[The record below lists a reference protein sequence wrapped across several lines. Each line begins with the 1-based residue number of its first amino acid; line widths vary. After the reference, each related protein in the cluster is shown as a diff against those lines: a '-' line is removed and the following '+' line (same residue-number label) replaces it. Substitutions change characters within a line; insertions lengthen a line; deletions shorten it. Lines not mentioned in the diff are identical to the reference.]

1 MNKHFED
8 ARYYLLRAGH
18 HVKLGLEESL
28 EPVETKVR
36 SLTGRELEPE
46 PESEPSRVET
56 LLEEAKSVERKAESE
71 ARETIGGAR
80 QKLESYRT
88 IR

>member
-8 ARYYLLRAGH
+8 ARYYLARAGY

-28 EPVETKVR
+28 EPVETKLR
-36 SLTGRELEPE
+36 DLTSRESEPELEPE
-46 PESEPSRVET
+46 SSRVET
-56 LLEEAKSVERKAESE
+56 LLEEAKSVERKAENG

-80 QKLESYRT
+80 QKLESYRPAK
-88 IR
+88 

>member
-8 ARYYLLRAGH
+8 ARYYLARAGH

-28 EPVETKVR
+28 EPVEAKLR
-36 SLTGRELEPE
+36 DLTGRELEPE
-46 PESEPSRVET
+46 PEPSRIET

-80 QKLESYRT
+80 QKLESYRPAK
-88 IR
+88 

>member
-8 ARYYLLRAGH
+8 ARYYLARAGH

-28 EPVETKVR
+28 EPVEAKLR
-36 SLTGRELEPE
+36 DLAGREPE
-46 PESEPSRVET
+46 PEPEPSRIET

-80 QKLESYRT
+80 QKLESYRPAK
-88 IR
+88 